1 MGNPHRGEASFEVAG
16 RAYRLKFDWNAAA
29 EFEEAAGRP
38 LSDALLDVAREKLSA
53 KSLRAMLWAG
63 LQPHH
68 PEVTLKDAGRLI
80 DEMGRR
86 EAQRLMGAA
95 LRYYFPELVESE
107 KEAGA
112 AGQGAGLTGGNPP
125 GPAATVVPPAA

>member
-1 MGNPHRGEASFEVAG
+1 VGNPLRGEASFEVAG
-16 RAYRLKFDWNAAA
+16 RTYRLKYDWNAAA

-63 LQPHH
+63 LQEHH
-68 PEVTLKDAGRLI
+68 AEVTLMESGRLI
-80 DEMGRR
+80 DAMGRR

-95 LRYYFPELVESE
+95 LRYYFPELEEGKDPGPPVPAAAVAPP
-107 KEAGA
+107 AGA
-112 AGQGAGLTGGNPP
+112 A
-125 GPAATVVPPAA
+125 PPAG